1 VAKAFPILLEECPR
15 LTASAVQLAKQWF
28 DMEFDLKVYWAEG
41 EDYQARGSC
50 VSQRIYDKKGKIL
63 GRKPLYLQLNRKKE
77 WTMEKIESTL
87 KHELC
92 HWACMIRKKPFKDGS
107 KFFESELLRIGA
119 GSSGRDY
126 GEDSVEYQKKV
137 VSGEI
142 SRLGSKHFKYEEV
155 VNQTGE
161 GREYRVRH
169 KGLPIGYMIKLPRGK
184 FCWVNNE
191 PTSKWYRT
199 GYVTRK
205 DCVEDMQEEMEKAIK
220 NALDTAWENWE
231 KEHGAVS

>member
-1 VAKAFPILLEECPR
+1 MAKAFSVILEECPH
-15 LTASAVQLAKQWF
+15 LTASAVKLAKQWF
-28 DMEFDLKVYWAEG
+28 NMDFDLKVYWAEG
-41 EDYQARGSC
+41 KGYKARGSC
-50 VSQRIYDKKGKIL
+50 VFQRVYDKQGNIL
-63 GRKPLYLQLNRKKE
+63 DRKPLYLQLNSKRD
-77 WTMEKIESTL
+77 WTMEQIESTL

-92 HWACMIRKKPFKDGS
+92 HWACIIRRKPFKDGS

-119 GSSGRDY
+119 NSSGRDY

-142 SRLGSKHFKYEEV
+142 SRLGSKYFKYEEV
-155 VNQTGE
+155 VNYTGE

-169 KGLPIGYMIKLPRGK
+169 KGLPIGHVIKLPRGK
-184 FCWVNNE
+184 FCWINNE
-191 PTSKWYRT
+191 PNSKWYRT